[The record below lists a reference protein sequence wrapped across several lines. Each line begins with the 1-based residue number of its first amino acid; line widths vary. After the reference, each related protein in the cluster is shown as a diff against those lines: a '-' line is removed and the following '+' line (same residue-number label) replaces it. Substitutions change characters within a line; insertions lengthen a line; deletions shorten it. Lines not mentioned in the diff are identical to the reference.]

1 MSEFKHCP
9 HCNGNGRIVS
19 VSGFK
24 SDRYR
29 VVCDSC
35 GASTRECETEQ
46 EAVSAWD
53 MRAGGWISVKER
65 LPKNEQEVLVCCE
78 RSKCRFVCPAIYED
92 GTVLTQDSVWNWYDI
107 DSCGTYSEE
116 NDDYFVPQGWWENR
130 QFTPDD
136 VYNNPVDC
144 NVTHWMY
151 LPEPPKGEQ
160 E

>member
-53 MRAGGWISVKER
+53 MRAGGWIPVGER
-65 LPKNEQEVLVCCE
+65 LPMESGTYVCLTRIKTGLVLVLALDYSAKHKKFNAC
-78 RSKCRFVCPAIYED
+78 
-92 GTVLTQDSVWNWYDI
+92 DSLSEQLA
-107 DSCGTYSEE
+107 DSYSI
-116 NDDYFVPQGWWENR
+116 
-130 QFTPDD
+130 
-136 VYNNPVDC
+136 
-144 NVTHWMY
+144 NVTHWQP
-151 LPEPPKGEQ
+151 LPEPPKGAKE
-160 E
+160 